1 MSKLDTS
8 VPLLQPAAQKKG
20 TKYIVLVFD
29 IGAIGV
35 VDVGTGAVVDVNGV

>member
-8 VPLLQPAAQKKG
+8 VPLLQR
-20 TKYIVLVFD
+20 D

-35 VDVGTGAVVDVNGV
+35 VDVGTGAVMDVNLVFKVENFALF